1 MKILALIVALVLT
14 WLCGP
19 ALARDELVT
28 VATVDGQSVPYILT
42 TADGASAPPTYA
54 VILMPGGAGT
64 LDPRLEGGKLVFAF
78 GGNFLIRSRG
88 IFADQQ
94 FVAASTNATTTPGRI
109 LAIVKDLERR
119 YPRIA
124 IYVVGTSRS
133 TESTMALSAPL
144 DGQVAGFVHTSSM
157 NAIASFDPR
166 KFKSRHLMAYH
177 RQDGCRVTKPT
188 AADSARRSYG
198 TELIVMEGGKTVGD
212 DCEARAY
219 HGFNG
224 IEQETV
230 ARLKEWMLKG
240 R

>member
-1 MKILALIVALVLT
+1 MKIFVPIVAIVLS
-14 WLCGP
+14 WLCIP
-19 ALARDELVT
+19 ALARDELVAVT
-28 VATVDGQSVPYILT
+28 TADGQSVPYILT
-42 TADGASAPPTYA
+42 AADGAGTPSHA

-64 LDPRLEGGKLVFAF
+64 LDPRMEGGRLVFGY

-94 FVAASTNATTTPGRI
+94 FIAASTNATTTPARM

-119 YPRIA
+119 YPRTA

-144 DGQVAGFVHTSSM
+144 DGQVAGFVHTSSV

-166 KFKSRHLMAYH
+166 KFKSRHLMVYH
-177 RQDGCRVTKPT
+177 RQDGCRVTRPT

-219 HGFNG
+219 HGYNG
-224 IEQETV
+224 IEPETV
-230 ARLKEWMLKG
+230 ARIKEWILKG

>member
-1 MKILALIVALVLT
+1 MKILVSIVAIVMA
-14 WLCGP
+14 WLCTP

-28 VATVDGQSVPYILT
+28 VTTADGQSVPYILT
-42 TADGASAPPTYA
+42 TADGAGAPSHA

-64 LDPRLEGGKLVFAF
+64 LDPRMESGRLVFGY

-94 FVAASTNATTTPGRI
+94 FVAASTNATTTPGRMQ
-109 LAIVKDLERR
+109 AIVKDLERR

-157 NAIASFDPR
+157 NPIASFDPR
-166 KFKSRHLMAYH
+166 KFKSRHLMVYH
-177 RQDGCRVTKPT
+177 RQDGCRVTRPT
-188 AADSARRSYG
+188 SADSARRSYG

-230 ARLKEWMLKG
+230 ARIKEWMLKG